1 MTENLETTLEHN
13 KSDVVLPTSLVNK
26 VVSLLSGLSNIF
38 ILHWTYV

>member
-26 VVSLLSGLSNIF
+26 SSELAVRPV
-38 ILHWTYV
+38 